1 MNKFVISFRTHV
13 DGTILFAGHTTYRD
27 FLKLEVIRG
36 LLRFSVDAGDKVVS
50 VTSRENVA
58 TGNTTSASFG

>member
-1 MNKFVISFRTHV
+1 M
-13 DGTILFAGHTTYRD
+13 
-27 FLKLEVIRG
+27 KLEVIGG

-58 TGNTTSASFG
+58 SGNVTSASFG